1 MSALAKDVRPG
12 GIDQESQGHYLKSC
26 VVTRSEASNISRI
39 NKQLDV
45 DLAKFAERP
54 LEDNYPYLILD
65 ARYEKV
71 R

>member
-12 GIDQESQGHYLKSC
+12 GFDQESQGHYLKSC
-26 VVTRSEASNISRI
+26 VVTHSEASNISRI

-45 DLAKFAERP
+45 DLTKFAERP
-54 LEDNYPYLILD
+54 LEANYPYLILD